1 MSLKHFLPPLVAIWL
16 LHPCIATVFG
26 GSPPTTS
33 TTATQSTGKV
43 FNVIGYGAVPDGKTL
58 NTVAIQKAI
67 DDCSQQG
74 GGTVRIP
81 AGTYLSG
88 TLHLRSR
95 MTLSLEAGATL
106 LGSTRIEDYQPNHF
120 LLGEDLDNI
129 TLTGPGTI
137 DGQGFTFVTKNE
149 EMPQNWKHTR
159 IYAWV
164 PQHQWRRNK
173 PNPDGL
179 LLLQNCTN
187 VRVTNITLQNSDA
200 WTLHLLACEHAVI
213 DGVIIRNRYNTPNTD
228 GIDLQGSQDVQ
239 ISNCDIRTGDDAI
252 VLKNRNKKITY
263 PHSCKDI
270 KISHCKLISPTNGFK
285 IGTESYG
292 DFDNIV
298 FRDSVIEAG
307 DPNDPLSTDSLSTIS
322 PEHYGN
328 ALGAEAGIAVES
340 VDGSHLSHVVVDNIV
355 MHGVRAPIFIR
366 LGDRGKNPTESKTKV
381 PTGSI
386 DDIRISNVTAD
397 GASAPSLVMGIPG
410 YPVQNVVIS
419 NLRVTNIG
427 DGKSA
432 LAPLGLHERESDYPG
447 ALMWGAMPAH
457 SLYLR
462 HVDGITIRDVGFS
475 NAKPD
480 SRLAIIADDVS
491 GLKIDG
497 LTLDPVAYSDHL
509 ILLNNVRQSQING
522 TIPRETRTWVSVSGA
537 STTGVT
543 LISSSPLPS
552 GQIFALD
559 AGVSSNAVTV
569 RSQP

>member
-1 MSLKHFLPPLVAIWL
+1 MSFKFFPASLLAICL
-16 LHPCIATVFG
+16 LNTCIANSSGALSTNL
-26 GSPPTTS
+26 PAATTQ
-33 TTATQSTGKV
+33 ATGKV
-43 FNVIGYGAVPDGKTL
+43 FNVVDYGAVPDGKTMD
-58 NTVAIQKAI
+58 TVAIQKAI
-67 DDCSQQG
+67 DDCGQQG
-74 GGTVRIP
+74 GGTVRFP

-88 TLHLRSR
+88 TLKLQSR
-95 MTLSLEAGATL
+95 MTLSLEVGATL

-120 LLGEDLDNI
+120 ILCDGLDNI
-129 TLTGPGTI
+129 TLKGPGTI
-137 DGQGFTFVTKNE
+137 DGQGFTFLTKIE
-149 EMPQNWKHTR
+149 EMPPNWIHTR
-159 IYAWV
+159 TYGWV

-179 LLLQNCTN
+179 VLFEHCTN
-187 VRVTNITLQNSDA
+187 IRVSNITLQNSDA
-200 WTLHLLACEHAVI
+200 WTLHLLACEHATI
-213 DGVIIRNRYNTPNTD
+213 DGVTIRNRYHTPNTD

-252 VLKNRNKKITY
+252 VLKNRSKLITY

-270 KISHCKLISPTNGFK
+270 TISHCKLISPTNGFK

-307 DPNDPLSTDSLSTIS
+307 NPNDPLSADSLSTIS

-340 VDGSHLSHVVVDNIV
+340 VDGAHLTRVVVDNIV

-366 LGDRGKNPTESKTKV
+366 LGDRGKNPTEVKTKV

-397 GASAPSLVMGIPG
+397 GASAPSLVMGIPS
-410 YPVQNVVIS
+410 YPVQNIIIS
-419 NLRVTNIG
+419 NLHVTNIG
-427 DGKSA
+427 AGNSKTS
-432 LAPLGLHERESDYPG
+432 PLGLKEKESYYPG
-447 ALMWGAMPAH
+447 ALMWGPMPAH

-462 HVDGITIRDVGFS
+462 HVDGITIRDAGFS

-491 GLKIDG
+491 GLKLEG
-497 LTLDPVAYSDHL
+497 LTLDLVATSNQL
-509 ILLNNVRQSQING
+509 ILLNNVRQAEIRG
-522 TIPRETRTWVSVSGA
+522 TIPQETRTWVTVSGTNA
-537 STTGVT
+537 SGIT
-543 LISSSPLPS
+543 LAPTSPRASS
-552 GQIFALD
+552 QIFVLD
-559 AGVSSNAVTV
+559 AGVPGNPVTV